1 MIAVVRGSLIV
12 TDAVTVTDEIGE
24 PPASLRSTQRYSSEP
39 VMYIPFPCP
48 FAYGSS
54 PTDIVSLMGFCLVV
68 SEGDEPKKKLPPLM
82 VMLPPEALVP
92 PMPALSASTP
102 GLGTVRVP
110 ISVSTAL

>member
-24 PPASLRSTQRYSSEP
+24 PPASLSSTQRYSSEP
-39 VMYIPFPCP
+39 VMYMPFPCP

-54 PTDIVSLMGFCLVV
+54 PTDILALMGFCLVV

-82 VMLPPEALVP
+82 VMLPESVFSRSVGPHPFAPDILNEPLT
-92 PMPALSASTP
+92 ST
-102 GLGTVRVP
+102 LYARQ
-110 ISVSTAL
+110 